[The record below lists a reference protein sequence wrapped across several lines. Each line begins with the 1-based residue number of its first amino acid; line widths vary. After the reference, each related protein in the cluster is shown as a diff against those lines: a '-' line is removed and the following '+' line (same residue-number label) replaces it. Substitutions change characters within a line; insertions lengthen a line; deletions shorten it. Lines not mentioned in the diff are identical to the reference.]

1 MAFERSGRWAS
12 VGLVLLTC
20 WLPVTAMAEEPAWR
34 TGAAML
40 GDAKYP
46 IDFKQFDYVNP
57 AAPKGG
63 SLRGGVF
70 GTFDNLNPMI
80 AAQKGNLAGGLSLLY
95 ETLTTSSDDEP
106 FTQYALLAEAFKFP
120 ADYSYVVYRLNPKA
134 RWHDGKPVTAEDVV
148 WSFEKS
154 TELNPRMRAYYS
166 HVTEV
171 KETAPGE
178 VTFRFDQA
186 GNRELPLIV
195 GQMTVYPKHWWTG
208 TRPDGKPR
216 SITDTTLEIP
226 LGSGPY
232 RIKSI
237 APGENIVYERVKDY
251 WGNDL
256 PTRVGT
262 NNFDEQRYDYY
273 RDSVT
278 LREAFKGG
286 RFDYRVEASAKE
298 WATQYDFPAKRD
310 GRVKLELFDIKSS
323 GGMQSFT
330 PNLRRPLFQD
340 VRVRQALDLAFDFE
354 ELNRTI
360 TYGAYTRTESW
371 FAPMELGASGLPGPK
386 ELEILEPLRDK
397 IPPQVFTDV
406 YKEPVNGDPTK
417 VRENLRKA
425 LDLLQQAGWK
435 LQGGKL
441 VDASGKPFSFEILLD
456 NAVFEPHALS
466 FTAALKRLGIEA
478 KPVLVDDTQYTE
490 RMRRFDFD
498 MVIGSVAQSLS
509 PGNEQRDF
517 FSSAAADQPSS
528 GNIAG
533 IKNPAVD
540 AIIDKIIFAPDR
552 DSLVAATR
560 ALDRVLLWNHYVI
573 PQWHYG
579 KQRLAYWD
587 RFSHPETLPV
597 YGASGFPEIWWYD
610 TEKAAKTGT
619 RP

>member
-1 MAFERSGRWAS
+1 MAFEQGGRLARAGLLVMACLLGPSAS
-12 VGLVLLTC
+12 
-20 WLPVTAMAEEPAWR
+20 AEEPAWR
-34 TGAAML
+34 TGAALL
-40 GDAKYP
+40 GEAKYAA
-46 IDFKQFDYVNP
+46 DFKHFDYVNP
-57 AAPKGG
+57 NAPKGG
-63 SLRGGVF
+63 SLRGGTF

-80 AAQKGNLAGGLSLLY
+80 AAQKGNLAAGLGLIY
-95 ETLTTSSDDEP
+95 EPLTTSSDDEP
-106 FTQYALLAEAFKFP
+106 FTQYGLLAEAFKYP
-120 ADYSYVVYRLNPKA
+120 DDYSYVVYRLNPKA

-154 TELNPRMRAYYS
+154 VELSPRMRGYYS

-178 VTFRFDQA
+178 ITFRFDQA

-195 GQMTVYPKHWWTG
+195 GQLLIYPKHWWTG

-216 SITDTTLEIP
+216 SINDTTLEIP

-232 RIKSI
+232 RVKSM
-237 APGENIVYERVKDY
+237 APGENIVFERVKDY
-251 WGNDL
+251 WGNDI

-262 NNFDEQRYDYY
+262 NNLDEQRYDYF
-273 RDSVT
+273 RDQVT
-278 LREAFKGG
+278 LLEAFKGG
-286 RFDYRVEASAKE
+286 RYDFRAESSAKN

-310 GRVKLELFDIKSS
+310 GRVKLELFDVKSV

-340 VRVRQALDLAFDFE
+340 MRVRQALDLAFDFE

-360 TYGAYTRTESW
+360 TYNAYTRTESW

-397 IPPQVFTDV
+397 VPPQVFTEV
-406 YKEPVNGDPTK
+406 YKAPVNGDSAK
-417 VRENLRKA
+417 VRDNLRKA
-425 LDLLQQAGWK
+425 LDLLKAAGWQ

-441 VDASGKPFSFEILLD
+441 VDAAGKAFFFEILLD
-456 NAVFEPHALS
+456 NAQFEPHTLA
-466 FTAALKRLGIEA
+466 FVNALKRLGIEA

-498 MVIGSVAQSLS
+498 MVINSVGQSLS

-517 FSSAAADQPSS
+517 FSSKAADLPGST
-528 GNIAG
+528 NVAG

-579 KQRLAYWD
+579 KQRLAFWD

-610 TEKAAKTGT
+610 EAKAAKTGA